1 MICCCG
7 LFHFQRVPESA
18 AWPPPSLDAITPC
31 LMECLLF
38 VMRDHPVRL
47 STNKHHQL
55 NITSADTIRLQR
67 SEVLT
72 VQCSRAN
79 EGSGQK
85 KLTLQ
90 PNKKGRLTTVW
101 FAELEEFTGKE
112 SAEIRSYWIACS
124 PSEQRF
130 AKGSEENHMD
140 KYDVGLKKR
149 LEEYLLKSTES
160 LQDTAARDFRVAN
173 RMEALERLR
182 VSNPFDRA
190 N

>member
-18 AWPPPSLDAITPC
+18 AWSPPSLDAITPC

-38 VMRDHPVRL
+38 LMRDQPDC
-47 STNKHHQL
+47 QQI
-55 NITSADTIRLQR
+55 NITSADTIRPQH

-72 VQCSRAN
+72 GQCSRAN